1 MKTCKAFIKNMCIS
15 MISED
20 QFDPFIF
27 DIAFS
32 FILNHC
38 TLYLNSCVIPSE
50 AYQSIACAV
59 YKKYLLIND
68 SESITSYRAGDLS
81 LSFSDKVNDSNIL
94 NELDSYLVYFRKIRW

>member
-1 MKTCKAFIKNMCIS
+1 MKTCKPFIKNMCSS
-15 MISED
+15 MISQD

-38 TLYLNSCVIPSE
+38 TLYLNSSVIPYK

-59 YKKYLLIND
+59 YKKYLLLSDTENIK
-68 SESITSYRAGDLS
+68 SYHAGDLT